1 MNSLDKTLDLFVS
14 SEPDPSAIAAAQ
26 GRLEAAVAARAAARP
41 ARPSTRR
48 LGGWVAAA
56 TSAAALTFAILW
68 LPLNPTPAFAQ
79 VQEHFRDFR
88 TLRFDMK
95 QRVGGR
101 EAMSVRVSMTRRGD
115 VRTDIGKDMSVI
127 VNSSDGRVLT
137 LIHGARLA
145 VEDSRGSEA
154 GDVDALAWLDDVR
167 EFQGAATRLPQPRVI
182 DGRTAYGWRLKAG
195 GLDMELW
202 ATAEGLPLEMQMNG
216 AGQMRFD
223 FDFEFDVALPAETFS
238 TAIPAGYSRG
248 EAED

>member
-1 MNSLDKTLDLFVS
+1 MNSLDKALDSFVS

-26 GRLEAAVAARAAARP
+26 GRLEAAVAARAATRP
-41 ARPSTRR
+41 ARPATRR

-56 TSAAALTFAILW
+56 TSAAALAFAILW

-95 QRVGGR
+95 QRVAGR
-101 EAMSVRVSMTRRGD
+101 EAMAVRVSMTRRGD

-127 VNSSDGRVLT
+127 VNSGDGRVLT

-145 VEDSRGSEA
+145 VENPRGSEA
-154 GDVDALAWLDDVR
+154 GDVDALDWLEDVR
-167 EFQGAATRLPQPRVI
+167 EFQGAATRLPQQRVI
-182 DGRTAYGWRLKAG
+182 DGRTAYGWRLKADNVD
-195 GLDMELW
+195 LELW
-202 ATAEGLPLEMQMNG
+202 ATADGLPLEMQMNG
-216 AGQMRFD
+216 AGQMSFD